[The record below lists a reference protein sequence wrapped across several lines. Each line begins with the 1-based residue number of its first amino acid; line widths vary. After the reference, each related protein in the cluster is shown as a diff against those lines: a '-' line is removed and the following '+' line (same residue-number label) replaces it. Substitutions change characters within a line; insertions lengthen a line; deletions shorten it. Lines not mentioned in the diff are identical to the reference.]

1 MKRLKKSLLLPVLLF
16 LALSAKPASA
26 LTLEIGVFGG
36 YNLLILPTALTSLV
50 NNTVSSVG
58 GVNFWGRVGLQL
70 SSNVSVNVISGLLPI
85 SEFTTTLAYKNSYVV
100 RPYTIPIHADLC
112 LQAVGFFTHMG
123 AGVNLFSESFD
134 KINPEPGYVW
144 SGLGAHLGVG
154 YRFRLS
160 DFISLP
166 IGAMGQVFM
175 PGYGVLGF
183 SVHFFG
189 GVNFSI

>member
-1 MKRLKKSLLLPVLLF
+1 MKRLILTTLLLTTLCLR
-16 LALSAKPASA
+16 PAWS

-36 YNLLILPTALTSLV
+36 YNLVILPTALTALV
-50 NNTVSSVG
+50 GNSISSVG
-58 GVNFWGRVGLQL
+58 GVNFWGRVGVQF
-70 SSNVSVNVISGLLPI
+70 SSNLSVNVLSGLLPI
-85 SEFTTTLAYKNSYVV
+85 SEFSTTLAYKNSYIV

-112 LQAVGFFTHMG
+112 LQAAGFFTHMG
-123 AGVNLFSESFD
+123 LGVNLFSESFD

-144 SGLGAHLGVG
+144 SGPGAHLGVG
-154 YRFRLS
+154 YRFRIN

-166 IGAMGQVFM
+166 IGAMGQAFM
-175 PGYGVLGF
+175 PGWGVLGF